1 MTTAKQSRR
10 PPDCRV
16 AKCYKFNPATVERI
30 ERLHASIGVSRT
42 EIIEEALERLETWLG
57 DQATA

>member
-10 PPDCRV
+10 PPDNRV
-16 AKCYKFNPATVERI
+16 PKCYKFNPQTVERI

-42 EIIEEALERLETWLG
+42 EIIEEALERLEAWLG
-57 DQATA
+57 DQATP